1 MTNAGE
7 PGCCGGTRGRA
18 TKPES
23 SSSALEILAERFAR
37 GEIDKAEFEEKR
49 QTIAGLQEAT
59 TSAAGSRKDCAPL
72 IQVAAEKG
80 ADHNL
85 HGPRAILIVGGLE
98 PGRAGR

>member
-1 MTNAGE
+1 MLWSGRE
-7 PGCCGGTRGRA
+7 GRGRSP
-18 TKPES
+18 KS

-59 TSAAGSRKDCAPL
+59 TSAAGSRKDWLLL